1 MRAGNSCA
9 TSKLSS
15 NAPMKFQSSRPG
27 QNMTMLSNGVGGQKN
42 FFNHNKF
49 SFLAKANN
57 TAGSA
62 NALNSSSSRLSA
74 PKMTAS
80 KPVSMTATIPNSQP
94 HL

>member
-1 MRAGNSCA
+1 MRAGDSYA

-15 NAPMKFQSSRPG
+15 NAPMKFQSSRQG

-49 SFLAKANN
+49 SFLAKVNN
-57 TAGSA
+57 TAGRA
-62 NALNSSSSRLSA
+62 NALNSSSRLSA

-80 KPVSMTATIPNSQP
+80 KPVSMTTTIPNSQP